1 MAELK
6 LESVVGRT
14 LALLEPVFIFA
25 AIMAYI
31 WKLRF
36 EHPWLWAPLL
46 ALVLMSHI
54 VRHQRAPAL
63 GFRRA
68 NLTECLRTFGPVLI
82 GLTAMLCGIGI
93 YFGTVRHLGIERS
106 AIALGLY
113 LPWGLFQ
120 QYLMNAYFLKRFEAA
135 LPPRAAT
142 FATAAL
148 FSAVHLPNLFLMLV
162 TPVAGYGAIQVYRRY
177 SNLWFLGLAHATIGF
192 LLFLV
197 VPDSISHHLNIGP
210 GSLAR

>member
-1 MAELK
+1 
-6 LESVVGRT
+6 
-14 LALLEPVFIFA
+14 
-25 AIMAYI
+25 MAYI

-46 ALVLMSHI
+46 ALVVLSHLF
-54 VRHQRAPAL
+54 RNQRAQAL
-63 GFRRA
+63 GFCRA
-68 NLTECLRTFGPVLI
+68 NLAHCLRTFGPVLMAI
-82 GLTAMLCGIGI
+82 AAILCFAGI
-93 YFGTVRHLGIERS
+93 YFGTMRHLGLERS

-120 QYLMNAYFLKRFEAA
+120 QYLMNAYFLKRFEAV
-135 LPPRAAT
+135 LPPRAAGL
-142 FATAAL
+142 ATAAL
-148 FSAVHLPNLFLMLV
+148 FSAVHLPNWFLMLV

-210 GSLAR
+210 GSLSH